1 MKKKLSLITISI
13 PLILLILIVIIR
25 NIPLG
30 YTLESTIYEKEIS
43 SQTIILGIPKLS
55 FHENIDYY
63 NFSYK
68 NIREKKV
75 ITKEINDFL
84 KTLQPIECKNNT
96 YYYNTKESYT
106 ITKYQVEN
114 HYFYTTIYY
123 QVKEGRYC

>member
-1 MKKKLSLITISI
+1 MKKKLLLITISI
-13 PLILLILIVIIR
+13 SLILLILIVIIR

-55 FHENIDYY
+55 FHKNIDHY

-68 NIREKKV
+68 NIRG
-75 ITKEINDFL
+75 
-84 KTLQPIECKNNT
+84 KNA
-96 YYYNTKESYT
+96 KESYT